1 MPSLD
6 TPELFWSEASLLPLY
21 EAIRDYLEITAR
33 VQLLNDRLSVS
44 GELLEIV
51 HDYIGEGQMEHITMI
66 IIWLIGEFFFHEVER
81 PCCKA
86 QGDESL
92 ITLPISI
99 SANMAILRHCS
110 SS

>member
-1 MPSLD
+1 MRSEALAAKNACGSQLALAWPFALD

-33 VQLLNDRLSVS
+33 VQLLNERLSVS

-66 IIWLIGEFFFHEVER
+66 IIWLIGESPAGETLVEDWQR
-81 PCCKA
+81 GIKS
-86 QGDESL
+86 G
-92 ITLPISI
+92 
-99 SANMAILRHCS
+99 R
-110 SS
+110 